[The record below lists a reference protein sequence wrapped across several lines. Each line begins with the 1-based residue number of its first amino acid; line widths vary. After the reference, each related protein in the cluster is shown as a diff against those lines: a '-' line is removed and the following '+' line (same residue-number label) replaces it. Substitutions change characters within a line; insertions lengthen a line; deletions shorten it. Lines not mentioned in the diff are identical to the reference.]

1 LHGETPPGDPE
12 GFMSFAESLR
22 TPTVFNAIR
31 HAERQGDI
39 ARFAFPGSVRRHF
52 SRLQRFPRGLLP
64 MSDAICRFNPAFGQ
78 GMSVAAQEA
87 TVLKQLLSRLAAEA
101 DPLARLPLMFLSEIE
116 QIIDTP
122 WAIANVDF
130 AYPQTRGERPPDFD
144 KTIKFIMALKR
155 VAVREPSVHKI
166 MTEVQHLIK
175 PRSVYQEPAIAERVA
190 AEMANM

>member
-1 LHGETPPGDPE
+1 
-12 GFMSFAESLR
+12 
-22 TPTVFNAIR
+22 
-31 HAERQGDI
+31 
-39 ARFAFPGSVRRHF
+39 
-52 SRLQRFPRGLLP
+52 
-64 MSDAICRFNPAFGQ
+64 
-78 GMSVAAQEA
+78 VAAQEA